1 MELGVKTMSYRI
13 LGTLVIGL
21 SATSVA
27 YADSESLT
35 PEPSPETYNFVTHYR
50 VQIDAPKEQIWPYL
64 VNLKSWMY
72 EFELSTISGTLGN
85 EGQILRLYT
94 DQDFKV
100 QVTKVIPGE
109 LIAIVNLPM
118 TFKGEFVTGIGV
130 ITLHQ
135 TKSGTEVSLT
145 MSRRYTWA
153 GEGENPLRATRSSE
167 QFQDETRSMWQDR
180 FLERLKNLAE
190 GNPVDA

>member
-1 MELGVKTMSYRI
+1 MSYRI
-13 LGTLVIGL
+13 FGSLMFGL
-21 SATSVA
+21 LATSSS

-50 VQIDAPKEQIWPYL
+50 VQVDATKEQIWRHL

-72 EFELSTISGTLGN
+72 EFELSTISGAPGT
-85 EGQILRLYT
+85 EGQILRLYEG
-94 DQDFKV
+94 QEFKI
-100 QVTKVIPGE
+100 QVAKVIPRE
-109 LIAIVNLPM
+109 MIVIVNLPM
-118 TFKGEFVTGIGV
+118 TFKEEYVTGIGV
-130 ITLHQ
+130 VTLHQ
-135 TKSGTEVSLT
+135 TERGTEVSLT

-180 FLERLKNLAE
+180 FLGRLKELAE
-190 GNPVDA
+190 GDPDDT